1 MSDPVDILD
10 RTPRVLAIDDCPLV
24 HGLLRHNLRR
34 EGVELH
40 LASTAAE
47 GLELAKRLDP
57 DVVLL
62 DIELGPLGVSDG
74 FAVLSELK
82 RSPSTAETVVIFL

>member
-24 HGLLRHNLRR
+24 HGLLQHHLRR

-47 GLELAKRLDP
+47 GL
-57 DVVLL
+57 
-62 DIELGPLGVSDG
+62 
-74 FAVLSELK
+74 
-82 RSPSTAETVVIFL
+82 